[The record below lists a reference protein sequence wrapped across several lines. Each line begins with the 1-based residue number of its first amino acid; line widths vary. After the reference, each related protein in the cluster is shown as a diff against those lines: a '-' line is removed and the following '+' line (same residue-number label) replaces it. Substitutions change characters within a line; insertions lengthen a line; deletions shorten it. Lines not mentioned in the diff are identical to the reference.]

1 MRRVEEIEFR
11 DWVVLSKGVRVWGL
25 KFKFRV
31 LQVCGLDLRVQ
42 G

>member
-25 KFKFRV
+25 KFRV